1 MRRHKDRGERWLEEE
16 PQVERAEWQGGY
28 EAPEKV
34 NELKQNAI
42 KEFISMI
49 VRRDVSKSLVFER
62 FFLLSF
68 FLHAAPI
75 SSQNARHVY
84 VLRSQIKALAR
95 RATRKGLSE
104 LSVSAP
110 P

>member
-1 MRRHKDRGERWLEEE
+1 MKGGGRGAASRED
-16 PQVERAEWQGGY
+16 EWRGGD

-42 KEFISMI
+42 KELISMI

-62 FFLLSF
+62 FFLLSL

-75 SSQNARHVY
+75 SSQNTRQMY
-84 VLRSQIKALAR
+84 VLRSQIKALRR
-95 RATRKGLSE
+95 RATRKALSE
-104 LSVSAP
+104 LSVRAP